1 MDGVWLTLRVLA
13 LLALTGFLAVGLMFT
28 LTPQTF
34 TGKTVEEA
42 STLWHSLSLAFMA
55 TVSTIAFM
63 VAWKPRSFWP
73 MLLPLALGKLTSS
86 GASLYYYSVNGDY
99 KLGGLIDTLL
109 LNGVIDGLIG
119 VIAVTLLIACW
130 FSSRPS

>member
-1 MDGVWLTLRVLA
+1 
-13 LLALTGFLAVGLMFT
+13 MFT

-63 VAWKPRSFWP
+63 VVWKPRSFWP

-86 GASLYYYSVNGDY
+86 SASLYYYSVNGGY
-99 KLGGLIDTLL
+99 KLGGLIDAL

>member
-34 TGKTVEEA
+34 TGKTVGEA

-55 TVSTIAFM
+55 IVSTIAFM
-63 VAWKPRSFWP
+63 VAWKPE
-73 MLLPLALGKLTSS
+73 AS
-86 GASLYYYSVNGDY
+86 GPCSYH
-99 KLGGLIDTLL
+99 
-109 LNGVIDGLIG
+109 
-119 VIAVTLLIACW
+119 
-130 FSSRPS
+130 